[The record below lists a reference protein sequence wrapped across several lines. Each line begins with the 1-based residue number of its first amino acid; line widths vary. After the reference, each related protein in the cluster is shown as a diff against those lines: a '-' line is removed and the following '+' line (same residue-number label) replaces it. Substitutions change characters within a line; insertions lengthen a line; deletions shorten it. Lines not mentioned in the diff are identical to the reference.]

1 MSSKIKLR
9 SNPPTIYKDLSNFD
23 NNFVDDENDNDIIDK
38 TKKLKFMNK
47 YSHLSINNTMYLV
60 QIYIHEQKKIA
71 FKVGYTNQPLISRL
85 KTLNA
90 QYGCGYNMILIDYFS
105 VVSINDEKKFH
116 QKNKYISDNYISNMG
131 KRYREIYVD
140 ERIIDN
146 FKNYKN
152 KFLDIN

>member
-1 MSSKIKLR
+1 
-9 SNPPTIYKDLSNFD
+9 
-23 NNFVDDENDNDIIDK
+23 
-38 TKKLKFMNK
+38 
-47 YSHLSINNTMYLV
+47 
-60 QIYIHEQKKIA
+60 
-71 FKVGYTNQPLISRL
+71 
-85 KTLNA
+85 
-90 QYGCGYNMILIDYFS
+90 MILIDYFS